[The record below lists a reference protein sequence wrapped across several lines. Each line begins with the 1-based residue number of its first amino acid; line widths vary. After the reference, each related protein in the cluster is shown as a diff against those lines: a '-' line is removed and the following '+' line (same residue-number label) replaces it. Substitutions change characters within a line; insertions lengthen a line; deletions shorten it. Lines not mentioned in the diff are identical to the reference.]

1 MDEEPR
7 DERELAEEQAAA
19 DEAGSIGGDAGMT
32 DVPPE
37 EQAPREG
44 GQGEQEGFE
53 VAEDDLVESAS
64 HGDPAGVPEHETIT
78 GEVESDRAG
87 AAYGEGD
94 EEDST
99 AVTRDPDPETG
110 ADDPGEGPGITTER

>member
-1 MDEEPR
+1 MEQEPR
-7 DERELAEEQAAA
+7 NERELAEEQAAA
-19 DEAGSIGGDAGMT
+19 AEAGSIGGDAGMT

-53 VAEDDLVESAS
+53 VAEDDLIEAAS
-64 HGDPAGVPEHETIT
+64 HGDPAPPPTVMEHE
-78 GEVESDRAG
+78 EVESDAST

-99 AVTRDPDPETG
+99 AVTRDPDAGP
-110 ADDPGEGPGITTER
+110 DDPGEGPGLTTER